1 MKIILTEKE
10 YKALKGIAMQCSF
23 EQVKEVTE
31 YFKDNP
37 YVTVEKVGNG
47 YSLEWNEGY
56 MVDGLKV
63 AGKYVPAMIFN
74 IASTIRLY
82 QSMDAEYDG
91 VVKKWDAHMKIMNA
105 PAMSMEDLDK
115 LDKPA
120 KPAKK

>member
-10 YKALKGIAMQCSF
+10 YKALRDIAMQCSF

-31 YFKDNP
+31 YFKGNP
-37 YVTVEKVGNG
+37 YVTVEKVDKG

-74 IASTIRLY
+74 IASTVRLY
-82 QSMDAEYDG
+82 QSMDKEYDG
-91 VVKKWDAHMKIMNA
+91 LVKKWDAHMKIMNA
-105 PAMSMEDLDK
+105 PTVSMEELDN

-120 KPAKK
+120 KK